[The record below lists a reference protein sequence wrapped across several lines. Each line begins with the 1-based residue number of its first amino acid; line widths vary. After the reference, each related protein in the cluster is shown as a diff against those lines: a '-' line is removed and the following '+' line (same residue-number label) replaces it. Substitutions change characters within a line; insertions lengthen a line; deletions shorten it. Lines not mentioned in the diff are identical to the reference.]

1 MAIHDTYKGLFLRL
15 IKYIV
20 PLCIIIRAEM
30 PLAFLRCGQRL
41 SYSRYIGCP
50 NFQGMQEQF

>member
-20 PLCIIIRAEM
+20 PHMYHNKGRNAAGI
-30 PLAFLRCGQRL
+30 
-41 SYSRYIGCP
+41 S
-50 NFQGMQEQF
+50 

>member
-30 PLAFLRCGQRL
+30 PLAFLRCDQRL
-41 SYSRYIGCP
+41 SYSQYIGYP
-50 NFQGMQEQF
+50 SFRGKLTQF